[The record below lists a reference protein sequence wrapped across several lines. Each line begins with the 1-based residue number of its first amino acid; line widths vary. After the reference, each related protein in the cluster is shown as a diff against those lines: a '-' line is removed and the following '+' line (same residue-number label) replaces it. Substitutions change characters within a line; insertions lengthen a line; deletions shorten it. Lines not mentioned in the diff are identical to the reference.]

1 MILHSL
7 KFEPNTANVLAC
19 DIQDMAYGLQR
30 SLIETSRFLID
41 VTVTG
46 RFEFQDRLGVERED
60 GFTLASMMAT
70 DVVLAR

>member
-41 VTVTG
+41 AAVAAG
-46 RFEFQDRLGVERED
+46 GSFNSQDRRGVERED
-60 GFTLASMMAT
+60 GFTLA
-70 DVVLAR
+70 